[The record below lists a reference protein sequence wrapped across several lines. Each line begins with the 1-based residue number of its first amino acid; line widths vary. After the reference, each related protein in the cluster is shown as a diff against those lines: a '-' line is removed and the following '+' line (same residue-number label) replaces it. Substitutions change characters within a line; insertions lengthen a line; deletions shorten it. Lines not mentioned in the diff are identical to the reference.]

1 MRNILNENILLPDVA
16 FVVNFL
22 EMNFSVH
29 FSGFCCVIRH
39 FFLHFFQSILSG
51 GADNQLIIYDI
62 SGGGWRTTDS
72 EMEYQSADTT

>member
-1 MRNILNENILLPDVA
+1 MLLPDVA
-16 FVVNFL
+16 FVVDFL

-29 FSGFCCVIRH
+29 FFSFAVVWLGI

-72 EMEYQSADTT
+72 EMEYQSADTTWPEK